1 MKTLTIEPTR
11 ELVGLRHR
19 WTVAFVV
26 GEMVGF
32 VPPAVCGAT
41 LAAIGASDVVLV
53 VGLTLAG
60 LLEGMAIGVAQA
72 RVLARYAP
80 AINGRDWV
88 TATMAGAGFAWFVGM
103 GGGALMGG
111 DVAPPVVVAA
121 LLVPAWCAALL
132 SMGYLQ
138 SRVMRRTVPRSG
150 RWVWV
155 TAGAW
160 LLGVMIPIVV
170 LTTAPNGWPGWAHVM
185 VGVIGAMAMG
195 LTVGALVGLRVA
207 TRVAL
212 TFVAPVPPAVP
223 QAARSRTETAAAVRR
238 VFMCPTSCRSTRSS
252 EWRLPLNRT
261 VINR

>member
-1 MKTLTIEPTR
+1 VKTLTIAPTQA
-11 ELVGLRHR
+11 LSDLRHR
-19 WTVAFVV
+19 WTSAFVV

-41 LAAIGASDVVLV
+41 LAAVGAPDLVLV

-72 RVLARYAP
+72 RVLAHFAP
-80 AINGRDWV
+80 AVNRRDWV
-88 TATMAGAGFAWFVGM
+88 TATMLGAGFAWFVGM

-111 DVAPPVVVAA
+111 DVAPPILLAA
-121 LLVPAWCAALL
+121 ILVPAWCAALL

-138 SRVMRRTVPRSG
+138 WRVMRRTVPRSG

-170 LTTAPNGWPGWAHVM
+170 LTTAPNSWPGWVHVAI
-185 VGVIGAMAMG
+185 GVLGAMAMG
-195 LTVGALVGLRVA
+195 LTVG
-207 TRVAL
+207 TL
-212 TFVAPVPPAVP
+212 TG
-223 QAARSRTETAAAVRR
+223 RTLE
-238 VFMCPTSCRSTRSS
+238 
-252 EWRLPLNRT
+252 RLLKT
-261 VINR
+261 